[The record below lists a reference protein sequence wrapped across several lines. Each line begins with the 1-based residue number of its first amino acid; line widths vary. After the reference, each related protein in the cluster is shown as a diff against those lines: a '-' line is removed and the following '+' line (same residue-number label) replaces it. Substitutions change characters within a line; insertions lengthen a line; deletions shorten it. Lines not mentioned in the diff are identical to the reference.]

1 MTENLPSALEV
12 ALNRLAGESV
22 LASPGRDEGL
32 IPAYSL
38 LGELAEHCAGAP
50 ELRAPIG
57 AVAAQIERLLD
68 AAQPFDEPAHRA
80 LQALV
85 EWLPR
90 ALDSRAA
97 GRPLPVW
104 NLTGAARSEL
114 APTAPSPAEAGEAAA
129 DGLLELDLGESREL
143 LQEFHCEA
151 SEHLLSIE
159 AALLAL
165 EHRPGDPEAINS
177 IFRSFHTIKGNAG
190 FLGLVPMN
198 RLAHEVETL
207 LDLVR
212 TDRLRVNGEIVTGIL
227 RSRDTLQALN
237 QQVGEVLEH
246 GREPDQ
252 IVPVGSLIETIRRLA
267 AGSALPA
274 CAPDAAP
281 RPQPAGEPASEPKPA
296 TPAKTANQTVRVST
310 DKLDTLM
317 NVVGE
322 LVIVQSQLNETA
334 RQVGAA
340 APGLA
345 GNVGLLSRLIKE
357 LQYNAMSLRMIAD
370 PAHLPE
376 DGAAGPGSG
385 ARVRE
390 EGGLYDLGRGHGTRP
405 GAWSRKSP
413 IRWSTWCATRSTM
426 AWRLPKS
433 ALLTASRKPVRSPCA
448 PSIGAARSSSNCAT
462 MAGASTRRESSPR
475 GEKAAGPR
483 GRGRP
488 SGARGDLQLFPGREL
503 DGRQGHRR
511 MAKAWAWMSSSATWR
526 GSGTASRILRTRPR
540 LRPFQVKLPL
550 TMAIIDGL
558 VVRVGDRGSSCP
570 ARPCRGSPAPGAAK
584 TSSGWRGCG
593 EVLDLRGRLTPLHRL
608 DRHLGSL
615 AGERAL
621 GRHVV
626 IVEASGRMFALLV
639 DEMISKQEVVIKS
652 FGSYLQGSRG
662 RLRRA
667 ILGDGSIALILDPGA
682 LLQAA

>member
-357 LQYNAMSLRMIAD
+357 LQYNAMSLRMIAIQPTFQKMERLARDLARECGKKAAFTTSGGDTELDRGMVEEIAD
-370 PAHLPE
+370 PLVHMVRNALDHGLETPEERLAHGKPE
-376 DGAAGPGSG
+376 TGSVSLR
-385 ARVRE
+385 AFHR
-390 EGGLYDLGRGHGTRP
+390 GGKVVLELRDDGRGLDRDKILAKARQKGLIAPEAQPAPDEILQLIFLP
-405 GAWSRKSP
+405 GF
-413 IRWSTWCATRSTM
+413 STAEKVTAVSGRGVGM
-426 AWRLPKS
+426 DVVRRNIERL
-433 ALLTASRKPVRSPCA
+433 
-448 PSIGAARSSSNCAT
+448 
-462 MAGASTRRESSPR
+462 R
-475 GEKAAGPR
+475 GEIEISSEV
-483 GRGRP
+483 GRGTV
-488 SGARGDLQLFPGREL
+488 F
-503 DGRQGHRR
+503 
-511 MAKAWAWMSSSATWR
+511 T
-526 GSGTASRILRTRPR
+526 I
-540 LRPFQVKLPL
+540 KLPL

-558 VVRVGDRGSSCP
+558 VVRVGDRRFVLPSTSVQ
-570 ARPCRGSPAPGAAK
+570 RVVSLAAD
-584 TSSGWRGCG
+584 SIVPVQGCG
-593 EVLDLRGRLTPLHRL
+593 EVVDLRGQLIPLRRL
-608 DRHLGSL
+608 DRLYDIVS
-615 AGERAL
+615 RAVESRE
-621 GRHVV
+621 GIVV
-626 IVEASGRMFALLV
+626 IVESSGKNCALLV
-639 DEMISKQEVVIKS
+639 DQMVGKQEVVIKNL
-652 FGSYLQGSRG
+652 GSYLQGCSSVAG
-662 RLRRA
+662 AA
-667 ILGDGSIALILDPGA
+667 ILGDGTIALILDPGA